1 MTTRHVV
8 LRDFENA
15 DGSRRLTAA
24 LTAEG
29 DLVIEGRDY
38 GAGVEAV
45 FGVREYEWVWTIPA
59 AGVTALLRALQA
71 SSDDVLAAL
80 QDRFSGEGAADLGAF
95 LESNGI
101 PAERWSRLGD

>member
-8 LRDFENA
+8 LRDIADA
-15 DGSRRLTAA
+15 DGSRLLTASI
-24 LTAEG
+24 TSGGE
-29 DLVIEGRDY
+29 LVLEGRDF
-38 GAGVEAV
+38 GPGVEGV

-59 AGVTALLRALQA
+59 AGVTALLGALQA